1 MKLKPNVFI
10 LLCVIIL
17 HTFVNNLEKL
27 LVQNIFG
34 SIRRPCEKCSSSSSS
49 SSSSSKSNTDELACL
64 GMPSGHVEAATIVSM
79 FLIINELI
87 PSWGG
92 ILIVV
97 CTALQRIYSLR
108 HTFNQVL
115 IGFTIGLLYSYIYLS
130 YSQIFA
136 TSILIGPIFFILLYS
151 AVLIK
156 RINND
161 TESSR
166 IIKTAFNIKALLYT

>member
-1 MKLKPNVFI
+1 MELKPNVFI

-34 SIRRPCEKCSSSSSS
+34 SIRRPCKKCSSSNNNS
-49 SSSSSKSNTDELACL
+49 DELACL
-64 GMPSGHVEAATIVSM
+64 GMPSGHVEAATVVSM
-79 FLIINELI
+79 FLIVNQLV
-87 PSWGG
+87 PLWGG
-92 ILIVV
+92 MLIVI

-115 IGFTIGLLYSYIYLS
+115 VGFAIGLLYSYIYLS

-136 TSILIGPIFFILLYS
+136 TSILIRPIFFILLYS

-156 RINND
+156 RINNE

-166 IIKTAFNIKALLYT
+166 IIKTAFNIKALIYT

>member
-1 MKLKPNVFI
+1 MELKPNVFI

-34 SIRRPCEKCSSSSSS
+34 SIRRPCKKCSSSN
-49 SSSSSKSNTDELACL
+49 SNTDELACL
-64 GMPSGHVEAATIVSM
+64 GMPSGHVEAATVVSM
-79 FLIINELI
+79 FLIVNQLV
-87 PSWGG
+87 PLWGG
-92 ILIVV
+92 MLIVI

-115 IGFTIGLLYSYIYLS
+115 VGFAIGLLYSYIYLS

-166 IIKTAFNIKALLYT
+166 LIKKTFNIKALIYT

>member
-1 MKLKPNVFI
+1 MELKPNVFI
-10 LLCVIIL
+10 LLCIIIL

-34 SIRRPCEKCSSSSSS
+34 SIRRPCEKCSN
-49 SSSSSKSNTDELACL
+49 SNSDELACL

-79 FLIINELI
+79 FLIVNELV
-87 PSWGG
+87 PLWGG

-97 CTALQRIYSLR
+97 CTALQRVYSLR

-115 IGFTIGLLYSYIYLS
+115 VGFAIGLLYSYIYLS

-161 TESSR
+161 TESSSL
-166 IIKTAFNIKALLYT
+166 IKTAFNIKALIYT

>member
-34 SIRRPCEKCSSSSSS
+34 SIRRPCKKCSNNNS
-49 SSSSSKSNTDELACL
+49 DELACL

-79 FLIINELI
+79 FLIVNQLV
-87 PSWGG
+87 PLWGG
-92 ILIVV
+92 MLIVI

-115 IGFTIGLLYSYIYLS
+115 VGFAIGLLYSYIYLS

-166 IIKTAFNIKALLYT
+166 LIKTAFNIKALIYTYI